1 MFVYG
6 RHVPKLWSL
15 YGHGGI
21 GISVSVVRVSV
32 QENMVWEAAERKW
45 VFKIAECLC
54 GAAKET
60 AHV

>member
-15 YGHGGI
+15 YGHVGI

-45 VFKIAECLC
+45 VFKIAECLR
-54 GAAKET
+54 
-60 AHV
+60 